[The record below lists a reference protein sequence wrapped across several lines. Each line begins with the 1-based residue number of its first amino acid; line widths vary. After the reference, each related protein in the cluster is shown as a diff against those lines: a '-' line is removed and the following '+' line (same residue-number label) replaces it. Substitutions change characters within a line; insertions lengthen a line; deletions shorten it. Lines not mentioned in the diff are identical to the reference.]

1 MENANS
7 FKFQKITII
16 GVGLIGGSF
25 ALALKRKKLCGHIV
39 GFGRSEKNLK
49 RAKNKKIIDSYEL
62 DLVTA
67 CKDSDLIL
75 FSTPVGFF
83 LEIAKKIK
91 NSLKPGAIVTDVGS
105 VKGKLVY
112 DIEKI
117 LPDKIYF
124 VGGHPIAG
132 SDQSGID
139 AASAEI
145 FKNAKCIITP
155 TGKTNKNAMKSII
168 SIWKTLGSIVTIIDP
183 YEHDRIYGAISHLPH
198 VIAYNLVNTVAEIDS
213 SYLLFSGQGFK
224 DTTRI
229 ASSHHELWRDICI
242 LNRKNLLKYIE
253 VFIKNLDEFKKHLK
267 ASDAKAIERDFI
279 NARNLREGLG

>member
-1 MENANS
+1 MKITGS
-7 FKFQKITII
+7 FKFQKITIF

-25 ALALKRKKLCGHIV
+25 ALAMKKKKLCGHIV

-49 RAKNKKIIDSYEL
+49 RAKNKKIIDSYKL
-62 DLVTA
+62 NPVAA

-75 FSTPVGFF
+75 FATPVGFF
-83 LEIAKKIK
+83 IDLAEIIK
-91 NSLKPGAIVTDVGS
+91 DSIKSGAIVTDVGS

-117 LPDKIYF
+117 LPETVYF

-139 AASAEI
+139 AASANI
-145 FKNAKCIITP
+145 FKSAKCMITP
-155 TGKTNKNAMKSII
+155 TDKTDKNAMNSVI
-168 SIWKTLGSIVTIIDP
+168 SIWETFGSIVKIIDP

-229 ASSHHELWRDICI
+229 ASSHQELWRDICL
-242 LNRKNLLKYIE
+242 LNRENLLKYIE
-253 VFIKNLDEFKKHLK
+253 VFIKNLDRVKKHLK
-267 ASDAKAIERDFI
+267 ASDAKSIERDFA
-279 NARNLREGLG
+279 NARELREGIG

>member
-1 MENANS
+1 MKNASN
-7 FKFQKITII
+7 FKFQKITIL

-25 ALALKRKKLCGHIV
+25 ALALKKKKLCGHIV

-62 DLVTA
+62 DPITA

-75 FSTPVGFF
+75 FATPVGFF
-83 LEIAKKIK
+83 IELTEKIK
-91 NSLKPGAIVTDVGS
+91 DSLKFGAIVTDVGS

-112 DIEKI
+112 DMEKI
-117 LPDKIYF
+117 LPETVYF

-155 TGKTNKNAMKSII
+155 TNKTNKNAMNSII
-168 SIWKTLGSIVTIIDP
+168 SIWKTLGSIVKIIDP

-253 VFIKNLDEFKKHLK
+253 VFIKNLDKFKKHLT
-267 ASDAKAIERDFI
+267 ASDAKSIEKDFI
-279 NARNLREGLG
+279 NARKLREGLG

>member
-25 ALALKRKKLCGHIV
+25 ALALKKKKLCGHIV

-62 DLVTA
+62 DPVTA